1 MKFWLCLNFELPQSL
16 LDHARNAEAL
26 GFEGVVLPEHVV
38 VKEGERT
45 PHPNGYPLKAHELF
59 LDPFL
64 AFAAMAAVTTRLRFL
79 NGVYVV
85 PLRDPF
91 SLAKQAGSLAV
102 MSNDR
107 FVLGTGVGW
116 LKEEFDTMGR
126 DFATRGRRM
135 DEMLAILRD
144 FWDDGYAEFHGEHF
158 EFSRSGMFPVPRR
171 QIPIW
176 IGGHSM
182 AAARRAANY
191 DGYMPMRAVTDP
203 MAPLNETSR
212 AEFVLIDELRRA
224 RGHTGPFARMV
235 SAFGVE
241 DPGMARKLEEVDGIT
256 DLLITPWTMSDYTQ
270 SYEEKRSLTARF
282 AERMIHHP
290 A

>member
-1 MKFWLCLNFELPQSL
+1 MKFWLCLNFEPPESL
-16 LDHARNAEAL
+16 LGHARNAEAL

-91 SLAKQAGSLAV
+91 ALAKQAGSLAV

-158 EFSRSGMFPVPRR
+158 DFSRSGMFPVPRR
-171 QIPIW
+171 PIPIW

-212 AEFVLIDELRRA
+212 AEFALIDELRSA

-235 SAFGVE
+235 SAFGVK
-241 DPGMARKLEEVDGIT
+241 DPGMARKLEEADGIT

-270 SYEEKRSLTARF
+270 SFEEKRSLTAQF

>member
-1 MKFWLCLNFELPQSL
+1 MKFWLCLNFEPTESL

-26 GFEGVVLPEHVV
+26 GYEGVVLPEHVV
-38 VKEGERT
+38 VKDGERT
-45 PHPNGYPLKAHELF
+45 PHPNGYPLKPWELF
-59 LDPFL
+59 IDPFL
-64 AFAAMAAVTTRLRFL
+64 AFAAMAAVTTRLKFL

-91 SLAKQAGSLAV
+91 MLAKQCGSLAV

-126 DFATRGRRM
+126 DFATRGKRM

-158 EFSRSGMFPVPRR
+158 DFPRSGMFPVPNR

-176 IGGHSM
+176 LGGHST
-182 AAARRAANY
+182 AAARRAADY
-191 DGYMPMRAVTDP
+191 DGYMPMRGVTDP
-203 MAPLNETSR
+203 MAPLDEKSR
-212 AEFVLIDELRRA
+212 GEFALIDALRKE
-224 RGHTGPFARMV
+224 RGLTAPFTRMI
-235 SAFGVE
+235 SAANVE
-241 DPGMARKLEEVDGIT
+241 TPDMARKLEEVDGIT
-256 DLLITPWTMSDYTQ
+256 NLLITPWTMSDYQT
-270 SYEEKRSLTARF
+270 SFEEKRGLAARF
-282 AERMIHHP
+282 AERVIHRS
-290 A
+290 